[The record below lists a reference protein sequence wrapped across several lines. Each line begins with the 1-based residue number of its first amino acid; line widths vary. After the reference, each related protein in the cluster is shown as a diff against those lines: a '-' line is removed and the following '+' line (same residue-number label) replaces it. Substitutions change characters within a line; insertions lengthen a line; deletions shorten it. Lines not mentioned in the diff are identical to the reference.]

1 LTLANISS
9 LELWTSSGEPDTKDT
24 KEIKTRKNGRRE
36 RAKEEKKKR
45 RKEEKKKRSRVPA
58 KTKWP

>member
-9 LELWTSSGEPDTKDT
+9 PELWTSSGEPDTKDT
-24 KEIKTRKNGRRE
+24 KEIKTRKKQKKRTSK
-36 RAKEEKKKR
+36 KEKNKR
-45 RKEEKKKRSRVPA
+45 RKEGRVQA